1 MNASCKQPKKRLAYV
16 GDDSL
21 DEKSPCKTKG
31 FGVQCNCATMH
42 CIACNRCERRGPA
55 FSFLSWGPCHADA
68 MPCRAIRQWKRLA
81 VSSAGVA
88 WHGMQLTSGSAG
100 PGPLLPASGGTRSYC
115 AS

>member
-31 FGVQCNCATMH
+31 FGVQCNYALH
-42 CIACNRCERRGPA
+42 CMQQMRAPWTGVFLFVLGAVPRRRHA
-55 FSFLSWGPCHADA
+55 VPCHPSVETSCSVQCGCG
-68 MPCRAIRQWKRLA
+68 M
-81 VSSAGVA
+81 A
-88 WHGMQLTSGSAG
+88 WHAAHQRLSRAG
-100 PGPLLPASGGTRSYC
+100 APPASLCGTRSYC

>member
-31 FGVQCNCATMH
+31 FGVQCNYALH
-42 CIACNRCERRGPA
+42 CMQQMRAPWTGV
-55 FSFLSWGPCHADA
+55 FLFVLGAVPCHPSVETSCSVQCGCG
-68 MPCRAIRQWKRLA
+68 M
-81 VSSAGVA
+81 A